1 MTRVYK
7 KLLPKVSR
15 KNKIFEGA
23 FMPRFQFAKRTVA
36 LVVLAALLLAG
47 GLDLFYPVSTDL
59 RDFNA
64 DEVAHLDT
72 IMWRSY
78 YERERVKL
86 FLQLA
91 ELLRVQFD
99 LPWLRSYVVAFHAA
113 KAAFVFKDGR
123 ARADYEKALPDL
135 IRYYRAIRNV
145 STTHFDV
152 EQEAKLELE
161 WWIVH
166 RQRDQHAPGDLDRAL
181 AEAAA
186 ELYRVPAEKLMEY
199 VRLRTEAMNIRDHK
213 AVAGGVTE
221 EDWKRIE
228 ELLQGSWRA
237 LWQAVR

>member
-1 MTRVYK
+1 MRLK
-7 KLLPKVSR
+7 
-15 KNKIFEGA
+15 
-23 FMPRFQFAKRTVA
+23 KRTVWA
-36 LVVLAALLLAG
+36 GVVAALLLAAA
-47 GLDLFYPVSTDL
+47 LDLYYPVSTDL

-64 DEVAHLDT
+64 DEVARLDT

-78 YERERVKL
+78 YDRQPVRL
-86 FLQLA
+86 FFQLA
-91 ELLRVQFD
+91 ELLRLQFD

-113 KAAFVFKDGR
+113 KAAFLFKDGSS
-123 ARADYEKALPDL
+123 RADYEKALPDL

-145 STTHFDV
+145 STTPFDV

-166 RQRDQHAPGDLDRAL
+166 RQRDQHAPGDLERAL

-186 ELYRVPAEKLMEY
+186 ELYRVPVEKLREY
-199 VRLRTEAMNIRDHK
+199 GRLRTEAMNIRDTK
-213 AVAGGVTE
+213 AVSGGVTQ

-228 ELLQGSWRA
+228 ELLQGSWQA